1 MLFRLCVQSKWLVN
15 IKKKKKLIFNCAIKL
30 WNNPLNSFP
39 ASDLTRAG
47 FRSILLFL
55 QMGTK
60 RERSWAVL
68 LSTLSFLL
76 LFNFALSFPLS
87 WFIPPTLVQT
97 DTLVQGCSHWRQ
109 VSHYLLR
116 VNHVYLLYL
125 TLTLTF
131 FLPVS
136 FCNQRQNFGRWGQF
150 IQFLCEYDNQQ
161 MGALRW
167 MPAHHHCGSKS
178 I

>member
-15 IKKKKKLIFNCAIKL
+15 IKKKKRLIFNCAIKL

-39 ASDLTRAG
+39 ASDLTHAD
-47 FRSILLFL
+47 FKNIFLFL

-60 RERSWAVL
+60 RKKSWAVL
-68 LSTLSFLL
+68 LSTSNFLL
-76 LFNFALSFPLS
+76 FLNFSTV
-87 WFIPPTLVQT
+87 IPFKLVYSSNPGS
-97 DTLVQGCSHWRQ
+97 DTLVQGCSQWRE

-125 TLTLTF
+125 TLTF
-131 FLPVS
+131 FLLLS

-150 IQFLCEYDNQQ
+150 IQFLCKYDNKQ
-161 MGALRW
+161 MDTLRW
-167 MPAHHHCGSKS
+167 MTAHHHHGSKS